1 MADDL
6 TPDERELL
14 EKHRAEKAKTSRKVK
29 IRGRDDKSGTEY
41 EFDIEGDEADR
52 VVSRHSHLWAEEEKA
67 DEKTAG
73 KTPASAATAAKKT
86 QYLQK
91 SQA

>member
-14 EKHRAEKAKTSRKVK
+14 EKHRAEKAKTARKVK
-29 IRGRDDKSGTEY
+29 IRGRDDKSGTDY

-52 VVSRHSHLWAEEEKA
+52 VVARHAHLWAEEEKPEP
-67 DEKTAG
+67 DK
-73 KTPASAATAAKKT
+73 KTPAAAAKKPA
-86 QYLQK
+86 YIQK
-91 SQA
+91 SQG